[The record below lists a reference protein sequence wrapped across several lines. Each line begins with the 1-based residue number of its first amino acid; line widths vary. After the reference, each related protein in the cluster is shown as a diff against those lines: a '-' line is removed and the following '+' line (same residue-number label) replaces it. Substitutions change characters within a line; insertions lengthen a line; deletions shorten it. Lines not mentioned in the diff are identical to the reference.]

1 MKATVKVNTTALNVQ
16 LKNVSLIKDTGY
28 DGKTYY
34 RASGVTYNQVVKQII
49 AAKFG
54 KEVASFCQF
63 SYESFAGGNSYD
75 IYVNPLIVS
84 REVFEQV
91 RDLLEG
97 LLQYGSFNSYEDYY
111 ETKANHEGIKF
122 NAPDG
127 NEIKIRMKYVTVYHK
142 PKYGTKAYEAYEEYQ
157 KAVA

>member
-1 MKATVKVNTTALNVQ
+1 MKTTVKVNATALDVQ
-16 LKNVSLIKDTGY
+16 LKNVSLIKDTNYAGN
-28 DGKTYY
+28 TYY
-34 RASGVTYNQVVKQII
+34 RANGNTYNQVVKQII

-84 REVFEQV
+84 REVFEKM

-97 LLQYGSFNSYEDYY
+97 LLEYGSFNSYEDYY
-111 ETKANHEGIKF
+111 EMKENHEGIKF

-127 NEIKIRMKYVTVYHK
+127 KEIKVRMKYVTVSHK

-157 KAVA
+157 KALA

>member
-1 MKATVKVNTTALNVQ
+1 MKATVKVNTTALDVQ

-28 DGKTYY
+28 NGETYY

-97 LLQYGSFNSYEDYY
+97 LLEYGSFNSYEDYY
-111 ETKANHEGIKF
+111 EMKENHEGIKF

-127 NEIKIRMKYVTVYHK
+127 KEIKVRMKYVTVYHK

>member
-1 MKATVKVNTTALNVQ
+1 MKATVKVNPTALDVQ
-16 LKNVSLIKDTGY
+16 LKNVSLIKDTTYTGRE
-28 DGKTYY
+28 YY
-34 RASGVTYNQVVKQII
+34 RANGTTYNQVVKQII

-63 SYESFAGGNSYD
+63 SYETFAGGNSYD

-84 REVFEQV
+84 REIFEQV

-97 LLQYGSFNSYEDYY
+97 LLQYGSFNGYEDYY
-111 ETKANHEGIKF
+111 EAKANHEGIKF

-127 NEIKIRMKYVTVYHK
+127 EEIKIRMKYVTVYHK